1 MSNVYNGGI
10 YTFSFKLSG
19 SLSIENISDSFFKK
33 LHSSDDLKSLLTDH
47 QYSVYETILLFKEHE
62 EEGYNYK
69 TIDGLE
75 RIVDNEDGEFLI
87 GFACSRRFTTDE
99 LKDLYIHVV
108 TPIMIASDVACSPTG
123 GFSEHHE
130 VIERTYQNHTISFS

>member
-1 MSNVYNGGI
+1 MSKVYNGGM

-19 SLSIENISDSFFKK
+19 SLSIESVSDSFFKK
-33 LHSSDDLKSLLTDH
+33 LHSSDDLQSLLTEH
-47 QYSVYETILLFKEHE
+47 QYSVYETILLFKEHD

-75 RIVDNEDGEFLI
+75 RIIENEETQFSI

-99 LKDLYIHVV
+99 LKDLYVHVV
-108 TPIMIASDVACSPTG
+108 IPIMTACDIVCKPTG
-123 GFSEHHE
+123 SFTEHHE
-130 VIERTYQNHTISFS
+130 VIERTYEEHTISFV